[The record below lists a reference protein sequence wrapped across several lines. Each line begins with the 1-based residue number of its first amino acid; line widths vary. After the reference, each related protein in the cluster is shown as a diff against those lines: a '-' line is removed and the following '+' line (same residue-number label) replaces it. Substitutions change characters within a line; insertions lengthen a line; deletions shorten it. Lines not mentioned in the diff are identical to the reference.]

1 MVETAEKLM
10 TLAEFLDWDDGTDT
24 RYELVRGK
32 VVARAAPSA
41 TQPNTE

>member
-10 TLAEFLDWDDGTDT
+10 TLAEFLDWDDGTDA

-32 VVARAAPSA
+32 LVRDGAD
-41 TQPNTE
+41 